1 MSSIARDCGREK
13 GCLGLVCSVCQLP
26 LPCHAC
32 AWPALWSTK
41 AGQCRAW
48 LAGSCDAS
56 GTSSPPG
63 KGVQLSGAMPTA
75 TGAQL
80 YLQWAGVATL
90 PRAGHTPALVGP
102 AYPSL
107 GVDGAF
113 HLQFLQRAG
122 ACTRPQGPRGGSG
135 AAVCVLPGSS
145 PRGPMGICTSM
156 GCSGVCSGGADPNPA
171 HSARRQL
178 LLSLQMLLRR
188 GRGAAGRGAERGQAA
203 AGASVPFPVGSLP
216 ARAPGSAGSR
226 AGSGAGPVAGA
237 SRRRRRDESGVTRVA
252 EPRRG
257 EEAAPAARCP
267 SAARERLSA
276 KCFGFSHRSGRA
288 AALGCGSSPS
298 PGPAWAALQPR
309 RRAPPTGTLRDS
321 LPGSGGPQRYYLSP
335 PLWDAREQGTE
346 LG

>member
-1 MSSIARDCGREK
+1 M
-13 GCLGLVCSVCQLP
+13 CSVCQLP

-90 PRAGHTPALVGP
+90 PRAGHTPALVEP

-156 GCSGVCSGGADPNPA
+156 GCSGVCAGGADPNPA

-188 GRGAAGRGAERGQAA
+188 GRGAEGAEPRAGVQSAGRLRRGQASPSPWGLCLPGRLAPRGLGRGAG
-203 AGASVPFPVGSLP
+203 L
-216 ARAPGSAGSR
+216 
-226 AGSGAGPVAGA
+226 GP
-237 SRRRRRDESGVTRVA
+237 S
-252 EPRRG
+252 
-257 EEAAPAARCP
+257 
-267 SAARERLSA
+267 RERPA
-276 KCFGFSHRSGRA
+276 GGGGMRA
-288 AALGCGSSPS
+288 A
-298 PGPAWAALQPR
+298 
-309 RRAPPTGTLRDS
+309 
-321 LPGSGGPQRYYLSP
+321 
-335 PLWDAREQGTE
+335 
-346 LG
+346 